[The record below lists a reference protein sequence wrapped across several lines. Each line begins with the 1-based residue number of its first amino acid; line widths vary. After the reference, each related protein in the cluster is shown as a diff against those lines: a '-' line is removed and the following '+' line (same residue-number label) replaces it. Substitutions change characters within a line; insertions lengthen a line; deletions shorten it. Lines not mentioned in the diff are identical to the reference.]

1 MLYVIFYGYFAFIM
15 TGHLVESKVGEK
27 GGMGSGKV
35 QELWFELGKCNCAI
49 CRHAAQEAIG
59 ANTRAFIKNSNIT
72 LLSEEI
78 TEYTRCEF
86 RPLS

>member
-35 QELWFELGKCNCAI
+35 QELWFELGKCNCAS
-49 CRHAAQEAIG
+49 RLLVPTQELLLK
-59 ANTRAFIKNSNIT
+59 TVTLRYCQKKELNIQDVN
-72 LLSEEI
+72 LDL
-78 TEYTRCEF
+78 YPKF
-86 RPLS
+86 